1 MINNFLLFKIIKIVK
16 IEYYENYFK
25 FKVIS
30 NTMLKLENIN
40 ISINEANIQVL
51 NDINLEFEKDK
62 ITMLMGPNGAGKS
75 SLVQAIMGNPS
86 YELSGKLIL
95 NSEDIT
101 ELEVEE
107 RAKKGLFLSF
117 QQPIEL
123 PGVTQLLYLRTI
135 VEKYQGIKL
144 KPREFR
150 KQLDEAME
158 FLEMKKEFNQ
168 REMNVGFSGGER
180 KKNELLQ
187 LLLLK
192 PKIALLDEIDSG
204 IDVDGL
210 KTIAKVIKHLQEKH
224 NTTFIIV
231 SHHEYLLKNL
241 DISKVIILDEG
252 KVAKKGSKELGLEIL
267 QHGFKGKKID

>member
-1 MINNFLLFKIIKIVK
+1 MLTLKNVGIFINQ
-16 IEYYENYFK
+16 
-25 FKVIS
+25 
-30 NTMLKLENIN
+30 
-40 ISINEANIQVL
+40 ANIVVL
-51 NDINLEFEKDK
+51 KNIELEFEPEK

-75 SLVQAIMGNPS
+75 SFVQAIMGNPNYS
-86 YELSGKLIL
+86 LSGKLL
-95 NSEDIT
+95 LDEECIT

-107 RAKKGLFLSF
+107 RAKKGIFLSF

-135 VEKYQGIKL
+135 VEKYQDIKL

-150 KQLDEAME
+150 KQLDEAMD

-210 KTIAKVIKHLQEKH
+210 KIIAKVIKYLQEKH

-241 DISKVIILDEG
+241 DISKVVVLDEG
-252 KVAKKGSKELGLEIL
+252 KVAKVGSKELGIDIL
-267 QHGFKGKKID
+267 QHGFKGKKIE

>member
-1 MINNFLLFKIIKIVK
+1 
-16 IEYYENYFK
+16 
-25 FKVIS
+25 
-30 NTMLKLENIN
+30 MLQLKNIN
-40 ISINEANIQVL
+40 VSINEVDTPLLQN
-51 NDINLEFEKDK
+51 INLEFDLKK

-75 SLVQAIMGNPS
+75 SLVQAIMGNPNYLLEGS
-86 YELSGKLIL
+86 IIL

-101 ELEVEE
+101 QLEVEE

-135 VEKYQGIKL
+135 VEKYNDIKI
-144 KPREFR
+144 KPKEFR

-210 KTIAKVIKHLQEKH
+210 KTISKVIKYLQEEC

-252 KVAKKGSKELGLEIL
+252 GVAKEGSKELGLEIL
-267 QHGFKGKKID
+267 QHGFKGKKIK

>member
-1 MINNFLLFKIIKIVK
+1 MKTILNLSLLFF
-16 IEYYENYFK
+16 N
-25 FKVIS
+25 
-30 NTMLKLENIN
+30 MLKLNN
-40 ISINEANIQVL
+40 VHVSINDVNIQVL
-51 NDINLEFEKDK
+51 NNINLEFEGEK

-86 YELSGKLIL
+86 YELSGDLIL
-95 NSEDIT
+95 KDENISN
-101 ELEVEE
+101 LEVEE

-135 VEKYQGIKL
+135 VEKYHGIKL

-158 FLEMKKEFNQ
+158 FLEMKKDFNQ

-192 PKIALLDEIDSG
+192 PKVALLDEIDSG

-210 KTIAKVIKHLQEKH
+210 KTIAKVIKHLQDEH

-241 DISKVIILDEG
+241 DISKVVVLDEG
-252 KVAKKGSKELGLEIL
+252 SIAKEGSKDLGLEIL
-267 QHGFKGKKID
+267 QHGFKGKKIE